1 MYMYEHCVC
10 LVVKDSLRYEK
21 IHSGL
26 LKNLFDICTS

>member
-1 MYMYEHCVC
+1 MYMYEHAPI